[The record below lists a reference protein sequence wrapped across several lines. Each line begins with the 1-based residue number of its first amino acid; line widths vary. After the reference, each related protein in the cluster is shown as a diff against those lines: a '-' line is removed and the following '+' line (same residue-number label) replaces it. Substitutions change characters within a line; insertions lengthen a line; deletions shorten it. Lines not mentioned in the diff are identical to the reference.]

1 MKKTIVLLSIFL
13 LNTSFITNNK
23 LYNSLSKMYEINK
36 EKCLELAEHQI
47 NNNSENYAPY
57 LFALKIE
64 LDKYKELRWI
74 KFASMDQTPDWETYK
89 KPIMRMI
96 EYIKKIYTFASEDI
110 MYETNCFQ
118 LFGDINK
125 ELTAL
130 IVGLHQNKEFELKKK
145 LIQKADDFYGIE
157 ITAFAPPSSGITYN
171 TSQDSRIKDAYP
183 NTKVNVFLNGEA
195 TGKENILSSDEK
207 KELEFLII
215 LNKGRLEKGLNP
227 LILNKDLSRA
237 ARYHSYDMGSQNYFK
252 HNSFDRKGGKLVK
265 VCGTFERVRKFT
277 NCGGEIIHGGS
288 SSAEGAYNSF
298 HNSPGHYKIMFG
310 KNYTEVGVGYIK
322 VDGGRLTNYWT
333 VDFK

>member
-1 MKKTIVLLSIFL
+1 
-13 LNTSFITNNK
+13 
-23 LYNSLSKMYEINK
+23 MYENNK
-36 EKCLELAEHQI
+36 EKCLEFAEHQI

-64 LDKYKELRWI
+64 LEKYKELRGI
-74 KFASMDQTPDWETYK
+74 RFASMDPIPEWGIYK
-89 KPIMRMI
+89 GLMMRMI
-96 EYIKKIYTFASEDI
+96 EYTKKLYAFASEDV

-118 LFGDINK
+118 LFGDMNK

-130 IVGLHQNKEFELKKK
+130 IVGLHKNKEFELKKRF
-145 LIQKADDFYGIE
+145 IQKAGDFYGIE
-157 ITAFAPPSSGITYN
+157 ITAFAPPSSAITYN
-171 TSQDSRIKDAYP
+171 TSQDSRIKDSYS

-195 TGKENILSSDEK
+195 TGKENISSSNEQN
-207 KELEFLII
+207 ELEFLKI
-215 LNKGRLEKGLNP
+215 LNKARCEKGLNS
-227 LILNKDLSRA
+227 LILNKDLSRS

-252 HNSFDRKGGKLVK
+252 HNSFDRKGSKLVK

-298 HNSPGHYKIMFG
+298 YNSPGHYKIMFG